1 MARTPGKPTGER
13 CTAAEAA
20 FRVNT
25 TYGLLS
31 QGKSR
36 GEIIEFF
43 AENYKL
49 NVGSTDVY
57 IRKARALIEK
67 DCELSRPQFLGEAL
81 GRLRKIEQ
89 AACKR
94 GQLMT
99 AVASV
104 KLQCQLI
111 GLVDKSAS

>member
-1 MARTPGKPTGER
+1 MAAPPDKKPGHR
-13 CTAAEAA
+13 CTAAESA
-20 FRVNT
+20 FRGNT
-25 TYGLLS
+25 IYGLLS

-36 GEIIEFF
+36 GEIVEFCR
-43 AENYKL
+43 ENYQINL
-49 NVGSTDVY
+49 GQSDVY
-57 IRKARALIEK
+57 IAKARELVEK
-67 DCELSRPQFLGEAL
+67 DCALSRPQFLGEAL

>member
-1 MARTPGKPTGER
+1 M
-13 CTAAEAA
+13 
-20 FRVNT
+20 
-25 TYGLLS
+25 LS
-31 QGKSR
+31 KGQSR
-36 GEIIEFF
+36 GEVMEFF
-43 AENYKL
+43 KEQHKL
-49 NVGSTDVY
+49 NESQIDIY
-57 IRKARALIEK
+57 IAKARALIEK

>member
-1 MARTPGKPTGER
+1 MARTPTHPTGVR
-13 CTAAEAA
+13 CTAAESAL
-20 FRVNT
+20 RVST
-25 TYGLLS
+25 IYGLLTKG
-31 QGKSR
+31 QSR
-36 GEIIEFF
+36 GEITQFCS
-43 AENYKL
+43 ENYKI
-49 NVGSTDVY
+49 NQCQTDAY
-57 IRKARALIEK
+57 LKKARELIEK